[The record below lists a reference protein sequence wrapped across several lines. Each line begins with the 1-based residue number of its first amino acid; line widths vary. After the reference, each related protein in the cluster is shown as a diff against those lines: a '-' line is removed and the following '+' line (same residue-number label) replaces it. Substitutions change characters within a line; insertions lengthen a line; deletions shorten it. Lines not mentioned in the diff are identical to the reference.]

1 MDRLDRISLWA
12 IVILIIS
19 SSALISH
26 NMGEARPE
34 RRNQKRIESPGVTAQ
49 DVLQADKVRTIRGLI
64 EGNNLK
70 KAEMLVRE
78 LIQQYPYEG
87 EPRMLMGDI
96 LVRKQQPVEAALE
109 FKEAVDLNPDYL
121 DKKTPIFQGKK
132 LRIAVREAL
141 DDIEKRFKTSREE
154 EKLRRARKIIY
165 YLQRR
170 IAGSCA

>member
-26 NMGEARPE
+26 NMGEAKPE
-34 RRNQKRIESPGVTAQ
+34 RHTQKRIENPGVPAP
-49 DVLQADKVRTIRGLI
+49 DNALESKVRLIRGLL
-64 EGNNLK
+64 EGNNLN

-78 LIQQYPYEG
+78 LIQQHPYEG

-109 FKEAVDLNPDYL
+109 YKEAVDLNPDYL
-121 DKKTPIFQGKK
+121 DKKTALFQGKK
-132 LRIAVREAL
+132 LRITVNEAL
-141 DDIEKRFKTSREE
+141 DDIEKGLRTSHDE
-154 EKLRRARKIIY
+154 EKLKRARKIIY